1 MTLIGPIRAEQ
12 GHAVTFPWCQCE
24 ESVPARPSLQSTTQP
39 SVFPH
44 HCFIPVNL
52 HYFVAALCPSCG
64 FCPVN
69 CLQVIII
76 VCCLVSVFAFQCQ
89 LISPFDLGL
98 PCAARHFV
106 TRLKICMLGS
116 VMMFAYWWPSSQ
128 NRWSRFI
135 RSARVSTS
143 HLLLSVPLCLSRFC
157 LCVWRVIDGLFVVA
171 IYTPLNSGYCN
182 GGDKCWPTGQTKKEK
197 AISPHWGHENHSETL
212 QWDSF
217 W

>member
-1 MTLIGPIRAEQ
+1 M
-12 GHAVTFPWCQCE
+12 
-24 ESVPARPSLQSTTQP
+24 PARPSLQSTTQP
-39 SVFPH
+39 SVFPY

-52 HYFVAALCPSCG
+52 HYFVAALWPSCG

-76 VCCLVSVFAFQCQ
+76 VCCLVSVLAFQCQ
-89 LISPFDLGL
+89 LISPFYLGL
-98 PCAARHFV
+98 PCTARHFV

-116 VMMFAYWWPSSQ
+116 VMMLASSQ

-157 LCVWRVIDGLFVVA
+157 LCVWRVIDGLFLVA

-182 GGDKCWPTGQTKKEK
+182 GGEK
-197 AISPHWGHENHSETL
+197 MLTNRSDEKRESYFYSLRP
-212 QWDSF
+212 
-217 W
+217 